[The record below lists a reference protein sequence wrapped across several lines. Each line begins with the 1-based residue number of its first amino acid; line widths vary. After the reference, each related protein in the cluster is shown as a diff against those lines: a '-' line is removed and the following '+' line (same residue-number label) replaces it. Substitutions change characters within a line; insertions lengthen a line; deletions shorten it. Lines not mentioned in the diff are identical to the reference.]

1 LTKKLKSEQIA
12 HKNEKK
18 LKENQKEKNKEGAKM
33 KYENKKVRRN

>member
-18 LKENQKEKNKEGAKM
+18 LKENQKEKI
-33 KYENKKVRRN
+33 KKVPK